1 MFRKPKNKSAIR
13 QRQTNAEE
21 PEQNS
26 ASIETDNG
34 DAKPTSLMDD
44 DDDVTPIRTEP
55 KKASLLSF
63 GDEDEEEGE
72 IFKLK
77 KDKKK
82 LKDARRMKRLEEQ
95 IRDVQKVEI
104 KEEIDEELEFTV
116 IPTGLPVKE
125 AVYEARKRRE
135 KLRLQGHDGYIPL
148 DDDQKIRQKGIRN
161 RLFREDEN
169 DDSDEDTEKFY
180 SSRADALEEDTKRRE
195 QQTRFLEQ
203 EEAERKDSD
212 EEMERWEQQQILK
225 AVGAA
230 TIGQVKHEYELTTQF
245 FQRSTIAE
253 NKESLR
259 KLEFGDG
266 DKQSTAKEL
275 SEKYKMYQDMKLY
288 VRSLLDCLDEKA
300 PEINDLIAKRRGIEK
315 ARLQRLIARRRKDVG
330 DSYDECSA
338 AAAGKNI
345 ATIRVGEHG
354 MRAAERE
361 GRRGRR
367 RRERE
372 GQLQGIS
379 HEDGLSTD
387 DEETTSRIVADN
399 EGKAELNAALQV
411 VFVDALDEYSNIS
424 KVLDR
429 IIDWLV
435 VDGKS
440 FQDAYVHLCIPKLL
454 SPYVRLQLC
463 QAEILKDPNFRLDDQ
478 AWYTDILT
486 AGASSEIDPQH
497 PVVVG
502 LLPAIVEKVVVP
514 YLTELV
520 ADEWDPLSFQQ
531 TQNLTTCL
539 NTIIREYPT
548 ITSKSKMVNRLA
560 NAIQK
565 RAKDSVSEDI
575 FIPIDPS
582 VIIKVKA
589 LIAETRNEWMPYMNM
604 NSRKQ
609 VALVIE
615 RYERIARDEINS
627 LKRLHVQI
635 VEGNNRKENTN
646 ALQAQAKRVEDQ
658 LLKGLAQVMST
669 RAELEP
675 ESCEEFDLKIEPVRL
690 LIQSEE
696 DEPNIY
702 AEEARL
708 QMEKTMNKNSEL
720 KIKAEE
726 ARLMAEESV
735 RLEADVQDLNEIFTQ
750 LQTIVHQQ
758 HDMVDSIEEH
768 VEQAR
773 SQVERARSPS
783 PTYDR
788 IFSGGQIAIDEDL
801 HDHEGMTEEELKR
814 EMEEREMQAQAQ
826 ILEIVGDLRSADD
839 VPPENVLFKP
849 EDRLNAVNAPDLRGE
864 SRGTKSGEIVAG
876 STNGIRGENE
886 TAVNIGANAN
896 AKSSSTVGARQSSP
910 KRARRDASPARKIKK
925 EVVSSDDERDRRDRK
940 DKKKEKKQRRS
951 SSGSRSPSRHRRR

>member
-1 MFRKPKNKSAIR
+1 
-13 QRQTNAEE
+13 
-21 PEQNS
+21 
-26 ASIETDNG
+26 
-34 DAKPTSLMDD
+34 
-44 DDDVTPIRTEP
+44 
-55 KKASLLSF
+55 
-63 GDEDEEEGE
+63 
-72 IFKLK
+72 
-77 KDKKK
+77 
-82 LKDARRMKRLEEQ
+82 MKRLEEQ

-125 AVYEARKRRE
+125 
-135 KLRLQGHDGYIPL
+135 QGHDGYIPL

-161 RLFREDEN
+161 RLIREDEN

-288 VRSLLDCLDEKA
+288 VRSLLDF
-300 PEINDLIAKRRGIEK
+300 
-315 ARLQRLIARRRKDVG
+315 
-330 DSYDECSA
+330 
-338 AAAGKNI
+338 
-345 ATIRVGEHG
+345 
-354 MRAAERE
+354 
-361 GRRGRR
+361 
-367 RRERE
+367 
-372 GQLQGIS
+372 
-379 HEDGLSTD
+379 
-387 DEETTSRIVADN
+387 
-399 EGKAELNAALQV
+399 

-454 SPYVRLQLC
+454 SPYIRLQLC

-589 LIAETRNEWMPYMNM
+589 LIAETRNEWMPYMNVQNM
-604 NSRKQ
+604 R
-609 VALVIE
+609 
-615 RYERIARDEINS
+615 S
-627 LKRLHVQI
+627 LL
-635 VEGNNRKENTN
+635 G
-646 ALQAQAKRVEDQ
+646 
-658 LLKGLAQVMST
+658 
-669 RAELEP
+669 
-675 ESCEEFDLKIEPVRL
+675 
-690 LIQSEE
+690 EE

-773 SQVERARSPS
+773 SQVER
-783 PTYDR
+783 
-788 IFSGGQIAIDEDL
+788 GNQQ
-801 HDHEGMTEEELKR
+801 LKQAVKHKNAKKL
-814 EMEEREMQAQAQ
+814 EREMLDQ
-826 ILEIVGDLRSADD
+826 LEQQEESVAELDTTFSSLRQE
-839 VPPENVLFKP
+839 VE
-849 EDRLNAVNAPDLRGE
+849 
-864 SRGTKSGEIVAG
+864 
-876 STNGIRGENE
+876 
-886 TAVNIGANAN
+886 
-896 AKSSSTVGARQSSP
+896 AKARKLKKISIKLQ
-910 KRARRDASPARKIKK
+910 KARRELQDLHIAHS
-925 EVVSSDDERDRRDRK
+925 DERRELERDVSQMNMELK
-940 DKKKEKKQRRS
+940 LK
-951 SSGSRSPSRHRRR
+951 

>member
-1 MFRKPKNKSAIR
+1 
-13 QRQTNAEE
+13 
-21 PEQNS
+21 
-26 ASIETDNG
+26 
-34 DAKPTSLMDD
+34 
-44 DDDVTPIRTEP
+44 
-55 KKASLLSF
+55 
-63 GDEDEEEGE
+63 
-72 IFKLK
+72 
-77 KDKKK
+77 
-82 LKDARRMKRLEEQ
+82 
-95 IRDVQKVEI
+95 
-104 KEEIDEELEFTV
+104 
-116 IPTGLPVKE
+116 
-125 AVYEARKRRE
+125 
-135 KLRLQGHDGYIPL
+135 
-148 DDDQKIRQKGIRN
+148 
-161 RLFREDEN
+161 
-169 DDSDEDTEKFY
+169 
-180 SSRADALEEDTKRRE
+180 
-195 QQTRFLEQ
+195 
-203 EEAERKDSD
+203 EAERKDSD

-245 FQRSTIAE
+245 FQQVRE
-253 NKESLR
+253 
-259 KLEFGDG
+259 
-266 DKQSTAKEL
+266 
-275 SEKYKMYQDMKLY
+275 EKTSVTPTMNAQQ
-288 VRSLLDCLDEKA
+288 
-300 PEINDLIAKRRGIEK
+300 RRP
-315 ARLQRLIARRRKDVG
+315 
-330 DSYDECSA
+330 
-338 AAAGKNI
+338 GKNI

-454 SPYVRLQLC
+454 SPYIRLQLC

-520 ADEWDPLSFQQ
+520 VDEWDPLSFRQ
-531 TQNLTTCL
+531 TQNLTTCI

-575 FIPIDPS
+575 FIPMYAKHDPS

-635 VEGNNRKENTN
+635 VEGNNRKENTH

-720 KIKAEE
+720 KMKAEE

-768 VEQAR
+768 VEQAH
-773 SQVERARSPS
+773 SQVERGNQQLKQAVKHKNAKVPVVTAVVGGLALGGPVGIAAGSTIAGVAAAVGGAFAAHTIILADPFEDDPRLEIPARSPS

-839 VPPENVLFKP
+839 VPPENVLFVCKLNPVTTDEDLEIIFARFGKVECCEIIRDRRTGRSLQYAFIEYSDPKFVEAAYLKMDNVLIDDRRIHVDFSQSVSKNYKWHKGQGGRATEMNGQGNENRKPVERRRDDRKP
-849 EDRLNAVNAPDLRGE
+849 ERPVERRQRSRSPRREPRHEERRDRRRVDERDQRRERDRREHRREREREVVVDRWGE
-864 SRGTKSGEIVAG
+864 VQKREIKREA
-876 STNGIRGENE
+876 
-886 TAVNIGANAN
+886 
-896 AKSSSTVGARQSSP
+896 SSSPERSRKDRRQSSP